1 MQFTDKMLS
10 CEQCE
15 SQFVFTVTEQRG
27 MAERGAELLEPKFCP
42 RCRDAA
48 PEKSGAK
55 LICEECG
62 SQFVF
67 TVTEQRE
74 MAKRG
79 AELFQPKFCPNCRAA
94 EEPGVK
100 LIGQVKWFEAQKG
113 WGFIT
118 KSNGE
123 DIFVHRTG
131 VEGYGILQEG
141 QQVEFRIEQT
151 PKGATA
157 VEVIPLPTDE

>member
-1 MQFTDKMLS
+1 MYYQDKMLT
-10 CEQCE
+10 CEECG
-15 SQFVFTVTEQRG
+15 SRFVFTVTEQRG
-27 MAERGAELLEPKFCP
+27 IAERGTELVEPKFCP
-42 RCRDAA
+42 RCRDAEG
-48 PEKSGAK
+48 PGVK

-62 SQFVF
+62 SEFIF

-79 AELFQPKFCPNCRAA
+79 AESFQPRFCPRCRSA

-100 LIGQVKWFEAQKG
+100 LIGRVKWFEAHKG

-118 KSNGE
+118 KSDGE

-131 VEGYGILQEG
+131 VEGHRILQEG
-141 QQVEFRIEQT
+141 QRVEFRIEQT
-151 PKGATA
+151 PKGPAA
-157 VEVIPLPTDE
+157 VEVVPLPTDE